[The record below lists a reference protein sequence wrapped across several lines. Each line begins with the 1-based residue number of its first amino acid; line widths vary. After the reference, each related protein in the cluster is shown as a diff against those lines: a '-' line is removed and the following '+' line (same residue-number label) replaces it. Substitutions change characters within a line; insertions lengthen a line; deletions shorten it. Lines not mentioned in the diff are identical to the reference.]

1 MSHIHIVG
9 SGAIGSL
16 LAAGAQQ
23 GGVTYSRYPRNVTT
37 APSFVRW
44 IDDKKVP
51 LAPPQTE
58 LTPLRSDAILVF
70 PLKVHQLETALNTW
84 KPHLINKPV
93 IVLMHN
99 GMGGQEIAQSLLGS
113 DYPLMLATTSHGAL
127 KCVDK
132 QSNTYVR
139 YTGKGT
145 TQIGVPNGSADY
157 SSSLPTPVRDK
168 VVTLLNTVLPNV
180 ELADD
185 ILKALWNKLSVNAV
199 INPLTALN
207 DIQNKRV
214 VEDQF
219 SYLRQAICE
228 EFVEVAAAYGVSFN
242 VEQVHANVLAIANAT
257 GENYSSMHQD
267 VLHQRVTEIN
277 SINGYLVTQAKKK
290 GIHVPVNTLL
300 TEKVNAL
307 SDDYSSSL

>member
-1 MSHIHIVG
+1 MSHLHIVG

-23 GGVTYSRYPRNVTT
+23 RGVTYSRYPRNISTV
-37 APSFVRW
+37 PSYVRW
-44 IDDKKVP
+44 IDDEQVP
-51 LAPPQTE
+51 LEPPKTE
-58 LTPLRSDAILVF
+58 LTPLHNDDILVF
-70 PLKVHQLETALNTW
+70 PLKVHQLAAALNNW
-84 KPHLINKPV
+84 KPFLINKPV

-99 GMGGQEIAQSLLGS
+99 GMGGQEIAESFLGS
-113 DYPLMLATTSHGAL
+113 NYPLMLATTSHGAL
-127 KCVDK
+127 KCIDQK
-132 QSNTYVR
+132 NNTYVR

-145 TQIGVPNGSADY
+145 TQIGVPSESTTI
-157 SSSLPTPVRDK
+157 SSSLPTLVVDK
-168 VVTLLNTVLPNV
+168 VVALLNTVLPNV

-185 ILKALWNKLSVNAV
+185 IIKALWNKLSVNAV

-214 VEDQF
+214 VDDQF

-242 VEQVHANVLAIANAT
+242 VEQVHANVLAVANAT

-267 VLHQRVTEIN
+267 VVHQRVTEIN
-277 SINGYLVTQAKKK
+277 AINGYLVTQAKKK
-290 GIHVPVNTLL
+290 GIYVPVNTLL

-307 SDDYSSSL
+307 SDNYSSSP

>member
-1 MSHIHIVG
+1 MSHLHIVG

-23 GGVTYSRYPRNVTT
+23 RSVTYSRYPRNVTT
-37 APSFVRW
+37 VPSYVRW
-44 IDDKKVP
+44 IDDKQVP
-51 LAPPQTE
+51 LEPPKTD
-58 LTPLRSDAILVF
+58 LTPLHSDDILIF
-70 PLKVHQLETALNTW
+70 PLKVHQLEVALNTW
-84 KPHLINKPV
+84 KPFLINKPV

-99 GMGGQEIAQSLLGS
+99 GMGGQEIAESLLGS

-127 KCVDK
+127 KCID
-132 QSNTYVR
+132 QQNNTYVC

-145 TQIGVPNGSADY
+145 IKIGVTSESMEI
-157 SSSLPTPVRDK
+157 SSSLTTPVIDK
-168 VVTLLNTVLPNV
+168 VVTLLNTILPNV

-185 ILKALWNKLSVNAV
+185 IIKALWNKLSVNAV

-214 VEDQF
+214 VDDQF

-267 VLHQRVTEIN
+267 VVHQRVTEIN
-277 SINGYLVTQAKKK
+277 AINGYLVTQAKKK

-300 TEKVNAL
+300 TEKINAL
-307 SDDYSSSL
+307 SDNYSSSP